1 MTFSS
6 PSLKSFT
13 FPVEGGQTLELA
25 IAQFWSSG
33 IGSHE
38 VTFVDFEV
46 FTFIRIFKIF
56 FLLLLS
62 FFCILYVLLPEI
74 DGIRL

>member
-33 IGSHE
+33 IGSQG

-46 FTFIRIFKIF
+46 I
-56 FLLLLS
+56 
-62 FFCILYVLLPEI
+62 YVY
-74 DGIRL
+74 